1 MGSGPWC
8 RDGAV
13 LPVPQ
18 KVKHGFCNFAGM
30 NLAMYN
36 SGTQT
41 EELVLTEEQV
51 KELNQLILWNDDVN
65 TLDHVITTLMELC
78 GHSEEQAHQCALIV
92 HNNGKCSVKRGE
104 IETLRPICTAILDRG
119 ISATID

>member
-1 MGSGPWC
+1 
-8 RDGAV
+8 
-13 LPVPQ
+13 
-18 KVKHGFCNFAGM
+18 M
-30 NLAMYN
+30 NSMFN
-36 SGTQT
+36 QTGTET

-51 KELNQLILWNDDVN
+51 KEYNHLILWNDDVN
-65 TLDHVITTLMELC
+65 TFEHVITTLMELC

-104 IETLRPICTAILDRG
+104 LEKLEPICTAILDRG